1 LSIMPCHEPVEI
13 DDEELRR
20 LYLGAI
26 MSLDFNNIKLFL
38 NCARLIGMAKF
49 SIMKLI
55 KKQVR

>member
-1 LSIMPCHEPVEI
+1 MPCHEPVEI